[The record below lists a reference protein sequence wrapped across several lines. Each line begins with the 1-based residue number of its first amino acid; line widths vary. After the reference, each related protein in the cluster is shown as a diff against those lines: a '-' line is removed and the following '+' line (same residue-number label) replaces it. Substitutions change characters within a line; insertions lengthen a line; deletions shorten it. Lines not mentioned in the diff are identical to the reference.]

1 MVSNKGMKRS
11 TVGLLLLLA
20 GMCPIIVFN
29 ILAQIPI
36 SVLASSNMTSN
47 FSTTPQNIIRLGFI
61 NETATIVTPEENV
74 TKNPMNSTTPPSA
87 IQHRAQPELKSEIL
101 TESLSRYN
109 NNTTLQYG

>member
-29 ILAQIPI
+29 VLAQIPI

-47 FSTTPQNIIRLGFI
+47 FSDHSTQNIIRLGSI

-74 TKNPMNSTTPPSA
+74 TRNPMNSTAPLSA
-87 IQHRAQPELKSEIL
+87 IQHPAQ
-101 TESLSRYN
+101 TN
-109 NNTTLQYG
+109 